1 MQRSLALAA
10 LALALLAAQPALAQP
25 TQTLVAKLDSTLG
38 GQPIVAPGGGLRVT
52 VSEALIPVGGRLP
65 QHKHP
70 YLRIGH
76 VLSGRLKVTNHVTGA
91 VVEIK
96 AGEWV
101 VDPIDQ
107 WHEGEA
113 MGDQPVRL
121 LLIDQ
126 APPGAVVTVPRNP

>member
-1 MQRSLALAA
+1 MKRLALAT
-10 LALALLAAQPALAQP
+10 LLLATPALAQP
-25 TQTLVAKLDSTLG
+25 TQTTVAKLDATLS
-38 GQPIVAPGGGLRVT
+38 GQTIVAPGGPLRVT
-52 VSEALIPVGGRLP
+52 VSEAVIPAGGRLP

-70 YLRIGH
+70 YLRIGQ

-96 AGEWV
+96 AGDWV

-113 MGDQPVRL
+113 VGGEPVRL

-126 APPGAVVTVPRNP
+126 APPDAVVTVLRNP

>member
-1 MQRSLALAA
+1 MRSALLAA
-10 LALALLAAQPALAQP
+10 LALAAGPAAAQPAP
-25 TQTLVAKLDSTLG
+25 TQTTVATLERTLS
-38 GQPIVAPGGGLRVT
+38 GQPIVAPAGQLSVT

-76 VLSGRLKVTNHVTGA
+76 VLAGRLKVTNHVTGA
-91 VVEIK
+91 VVEIG
-96 AGEWV
+96 AGQWV

-113 MGDQPVRL
+113 VGDQPVRL

-126 APPGAVVTVPRNP
+126 APPGKAVTIPRNP